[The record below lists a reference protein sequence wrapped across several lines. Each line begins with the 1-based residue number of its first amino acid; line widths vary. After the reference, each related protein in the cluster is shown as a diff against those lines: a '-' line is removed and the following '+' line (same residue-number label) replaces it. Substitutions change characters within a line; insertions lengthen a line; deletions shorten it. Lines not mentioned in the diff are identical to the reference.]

1 MKRRFANQSLVFLL
15 IVMNRKLKLD
25 ELNRVSVQEFKN
37 QKKLPIIVVL
47 DNIRS
52 LNNIGSFFRTSD
64 AFNIEAIYLCGISAQ
79 PPHREIQKTALGAA
93 ESVEWRYFETTE
105 QALGKLKEQEFLI
118 YAIEQTESSIYLQE
132 FTYNLEKIALVFG
145 NEVDGVGQNVINLS
159 KSSIEIPQFGTK
171 HSLNVSISFG
181 VVLWHLVSQS
191 LKGL

>member
-118 YAIEQTESSIYLQE
+118 YAIEQTENSIYLQE

>member
-1 MKRRFANQSLVFLL
+1 MKRKFANESLVFLL

-79 PPHREIQKTALGAA
+79 PPHREIQKTALGAT

-118 YAIEQTESSIYLQE
+118 YAIEQTENSIYLQE

>member
-1 MKRRFANQSLVFLL
+1 MKRKFANESLVFLL

-118 YAIEQTESSIYLQE
+118 YAIEQTENSIYLQE

>member
-1 MKRRFANQSLVFLL
+1 MKRKFANESLVFLL

-64 AFNIEAIYLCGISAQ
+64 AFNIEAIYLCGITAQ
-79 PPHREIQKTALGAA
+79 PPHREIQKTALGAT
-93 ESVEWRYFETTE
+93 ESVEWKYFETTE
-105 QALGKLKEQEFLI
+105 QALVKLKENEFLI
-118 YAIEQTESSIYLQE
+118 YAIEQTENSIYLQE

-145 NEVDGVGQNVINLS
+145 NEVEGVGQNVINLS
-159 KSSIEIPQFGTK
+159 KNSIEIPQFGTK

-181 VVLWHLVSQS
+181 VVLWHLANQG